1 MVQRRPRFLVAV
13 VTVRTRWHRAETD
26 RSTASSTSCPPPSAG
41 PVSAF
46 MVRWVSRRCW
56 HVQGAAPRAREA
68 GLVALRR
75 AEMPSRAIW
84 SRRPPCGPSCAGRR
98 PRRRECPPT
107 SRRTARNPSRRR
119 SLPLC
124 SQTMPVPV
132 AQESAVVA
140 DHQKRAAVPAQHLL
154 QPFDSLNVKV
164 ICRLVEEQDVG
175 LGIER
180 AGKRYAARLA
190 AGQPVRQTVRVEP
203 EPLKELLGLVDRHRP
218 AEPVGVMAG
227 DDDASQRH
235 AGRDHRRLRKIGDAG
250 ARGHPVASLIHV
262 GAAGHQLHQARLAG
276 AVAPDEGQP
285 VAGMKRQVGAAK
297 KPAVAEID
305 PGRGD
310 GQKRCRHLT
319 PPPSPC
325 RGPAP
330 SRHRRR

>member
-1 MVQRRPRFLVAV
+1 MEH
-13 VTVRTRWHRAETD
+13 HRLLGEDAL
-26 RSTASSTSCPPPSAG
+26 G
-41 PVSAF
+41 PVVELREIALAAAQLSVVKPDDA
-46 MVRWVSRRCW
+46 
-56 HVQGAAPRAREA
+56 GAQ
-68 GLVALRR
+68 VAK
-75 AEMPSRAIW
+75 E
-84 SRRPPCGPSCAGRR
+84 G
-98 PRRRECPPT
+98 
-107 SRRTARNPSRRR
+107 
-119 SLPLC
+119 
-124 SQTMPVPV
+124 
-132 AQESAVVA
+132 AVVA

-154 QPFDSLNVKV
+154 HPFDGRHVHMV
-164 ICRLVEEQDVG
+164 GRLVEEEDVG
-175 LGIER
+175 LGVER

-190 AGQPVRQTVRVEP
+190 AGQPVRQPVRVEP
-203 EPLKELLGLVDRHRP
+203 EPLQELLGLVDRHRP

-235 AGRDHRRLRKIGDAG
+235 AGRDHRRLRKIGDAR

-262 GAAGHQLHQARLAG
+262 GASGHQLHQARLAG

-285 VAGMKRQVGAAK
+285 VAVMKRQVGAAK

-310 GQKRCRHLT
+310 GQERCRHLT